1 MVWAAFSLLGKSE
14 IVFVDGRMNSVGY
27 QARLQENL
35 LPYMNRW
42 RHIEFT
48 FQQDNA
54 PVHSSANTKQWF
66 LANNIVV
73 MDWPAR
79 SPDLNPIEN
88 LWGALVRAV
97 YSDARQ
103 FSSVKALKEVI

>member
-1 MVWAAFSLLGKSE
+1 MVWAVFSLLGKSE
-14 IVFVDGRMNSVGY
+14 IV
-27 QARLQENL
+27 
-35 LPYMNRW
+35 PYMDRW

-54 PVHSSANTKQWF
+54 PVHSSASTKQWF

-79 SPDLNPIEN
+79 SPDLNSIEN
-88 LWGALVRAV
+88 LWRALVRAV